1 MSAVSFS
8 PARWWP
14 LLLAAVLA
22 VPVTVPAARR
32 ETFPGLSRQWA
43 YYQSPNFE
51 LYSTN
56 SERASRDVLEKM
68 ELLRAVFL
76 DTFRLTVRLPQ
87 PVTIY
92 YFGEQDDFNG
102 YLPKSRQG
110 GDVEWAG
117 FCHGDF
123 DRTVITLA
131 PARDRDGAR
140 EVVYHEYVHYLF
152 RITEQNPA
160 TWYNEGV
167 AELFST
173 MEEDDEWL
181 QLGQPVVG
189 RVNDLRHGRMMPFEQ
204 LFAVTQDSPVF
215 RSSGHTGIFYAQSWA
230 FLHYCRFGD
239 NRIPPE
245 KMALFLRAA
254 ASPKAQEKP
263 EQFRVLCKELLGY
276 DYPRLLEVLQH
287 YITDGRFQ
295 GRKVHRPAIAPKA
308 SYVARP
314 ATTEEMTAR
323 LAELSL
329 RFTQSAYAN
338 WAIHERVAKQPDS
351 RLHELLGTVAMQEN
365 ETDVARE
372 HWSNAVDLG
381 TTNASTFRELSRL
394 EANRVFSQFDL
405 DYRLPDERAARLR
418 SLLRKSVECA
428 PEQSMGYEMLAWVEA
443 TANAPEIA
451 TINLVQQRFKTLND
465 KPRTLLAL
473 AMVRFRRGETQPA
486 LEMLDQLDKMN
497 PNEWTAYGAEITRAR
512 LEKRPVNREKLNE
525 LTSRQTEGFKL
536 VPPNLDPPR

>member
-1 MSAVSFS
+1 MPAVSFPS
-8 PARWWP
+8 AHWRP

-22 VPVTVPAARR
+22 AAVTAPAARR
-32 ETFPGLSRQWA
+32 ETFPGLSRQWG

-56 SERASRDVLEKM
+56 SERDSRDVLEKM

-76 DTFRLTVRLPQ
+76 DTFRLSVRLPQ

-92 YFGEQDDFNG
+92 YFGEQEDFNG

-117 FCHGDF
+117 FCHGDI

-131 PARDRDGAR
+131 PARDRDSAY
-140 EVVYHEYVHYLF
+140 EVVYHEYIHYLF
-152 RITEQNPA
+152 RIAEQNPA
-160 TWYNEGV
+160 PWFNEGV

-173 MEEDDEWL
+173 MQEDDKWL

-189 RVNDLRHGRMMPFEQ
+189 RVYDLRHGRLMPFEQ
-204 LFAVTQDSPVF
+204 LFAVTYDSPVF
-215 RSSGHTGIFYAQSWA
+215 QSSAHTGIFYAQSWA
-230 FLHYCRFGD
+230 LLHYCHFGK
-239 NRIPPE
+239 NKIPPE
-245 KMALFLRAA
+245 KLALFVQVAGSSKVQA
-254 ASPKAQEKP
+254 HP
-263 EQFRVLCKELLGY
+263 EQFRAVTKELLGY
-276 DYPRLLEVLQH
+276 DYPKLLQEVEH
-287 YITDGRFQ
+287 YVTNGRFV
-295 GRKVHRPAIAPKA
+295 GRKMPRPAIASKS
-308 SYVARP
+308 SYVGRP
-314 ATTEEMTAR
+314 ATPEEMTVR

-329 RFTQSAYAN
+329 RCTQGAYAN
-338 WAIHERVAKQPDS
+338 WVIHDLLAKKPDI
-351 RLHELLGTVAMQEN
+351 RLHELLGAVASQEN
-365 ETDVARE
+365 ETDMARE
-372 HWSNAVDLG
+372 HWNTAVDLG
-381 TTNASTFRELSRL
+381 TTNAAIFRELGRL
-394 EANRVFSQFDL
+394 EADRVFSEFDL

-418 SLLRKSVECA
+418 ILLKKSIECA

-451 TINLVQQRFKTLND
+451 SINLVQQRFKTLND

-497 PNEWTAYGAEITRAR
+497 PNPWTAYGAEITRAR

-536 VPPNLDPPR
+536 VPPNLDPSR